1 MTNDLELERTAA
13 LLNHVFEHSDP
24 LTVASL
30 RWYYDQNPAGL
41 AAVGRV
47 EENEKRIGNY
57 ALIPNCYRSI
67 SGEERILGVGVD
79 LAVDPDA
86 RGSGAFRRTVEDAY
100 RRGTQQ
106 GFDGILGVANANSAP
121 RMVATLGWRALSSLP
136 VTMVPAIGRVS
147 GFESIFIDDASIEIV
162 DGLVEN
168 EFTRSSSVGFAPVW
182 TPELLKWRLQRPGHS
197 YSIHISDDLVVVS
210 TRTHVSNVPFG
221 VILGVLPRRELSP
234 VPVGRIAAVVG
245 RHHKAPMVIHWG
257 RSPALRMRGIPLPQ
271 KMMPSPLS
279 LVLHPFT
286 TDFDRD
292 QFELGEFG
300 FLDFDAY

>member
-1 MTNDLELERTAA
+1 MTNELELERTAA

-24 LTVASL
+24 LTVSSL
-30 RWYYDQNPAGL
+30 RWYYDLNPVGQ

-47 EENEKRIGNY
+47 EEGEKRIGNY
-57 ALIPNCYRSI
+57 ALIPNRYRSI
-67 SGEERILGVGVD
+67 SGEERVLGVGVD

-86 RGSGAFRRTVEDAY
+86 RGSGAFRRTVEDSY
-100 RRGTQQ
+100 MRGTEQ

-121 RMVATLGWRALSSLP
+121 RMVATLGWRALSPLP
-136 VTMVPAIGRVS
+136 VTMVPAIGRAT
-147 GFESIFIDDASIEIV
+147 GFQSTVIDDSTIESI
-162 DGLVEN
+162 DGLVTG
-168 EFTRSSSVGFAPVW
+168 EFSRTSTSGFAPVW

-197 YSIHISDDLVVVS
+197 YSIHSSDDLVVVS
-210 TRTHVSNVPFG
+210 TRTHVSNIPFG
-221 VILGVLPRRELSP
+221 VILGVLARRSVAPL
-234 VPVGRIAAVVG
+234 PVGRVAAVVG

-257 RSPALRMRGIPLPQ
+257 RSPALRLRGIPLPQ

-279 LVLHPFT
+279 LVLHPFAKN
-286 TDFDRD
+286 FDRD

>member
-1 MTNDLELERTAA
+1 MTDDLELERTAA
-13 LLNHVFEHSDP
+13 LLNHVFDHSDP

-47 EENEKRIGNY
+47 EEGEKRIGNY
-57 ALIPNCYRSI
+57 ALIPNRYRSI
-67 SGEERILGVGVD
+67 SGEDRILGVGVD

-86 RGSGAFRRTVEDAY
+86 RGSGAFRRTVEDSY

-121 RMVATLGWRALSSLP
+121 RMVATLGWRSLSPLP
-136 VTMVPAIGRVS
+136 VTMVPAIGRAT
-147 GFESIFIDDASIEIV
+147 GFQSTVV
-162 DGLVEN
+162 DGSSIGIIDGLAEN
-168 EFTRSSSVGFAPVW
+168 EFSRSSTSGFAPVW
-182 TPELLKWRLQRPGHS
+182 TTELLKWRLQRPGHN
-197 YSIHISDDLVVVS
+197 YSIHVSDDLVVVS
-210 TRTHVSNVPFG
+210 TRTHVSNIPFG
-221 VILGVLPRRELSP
+221 VILAVLARRSVAPL
-234 VPVGRIAAVVG
+234 PVGRVAAVVG
-245 RHHKAPMVIHWG
+245 RHHKAPMAIHWG

-279 LVLHPFT
+279 LVLHPFST
-286 TDFDRD
+286 NFDRD